1 MLRIYIIGI
10 VILIIAVLANALIVQ
25 LGWKSWYNFIQ
36 MLSNSGS
43 SAISE
48 LSLVDILWLFFGYPF
63 VLGFAYSIGD
73 QLYKLIFG

>member
-10 VILIIAVLANALIVQ
+10 AILIVAVLANALIVQ

-36 MLSNSGS
+36 MLSSSGS

-48 LSLVDILWLFFGYPF
+48 LSIIDVLWLFFGYPF
-63 VLGFAYSIGD
+63 VLGFGYWIGD
-73 QLYKLIFG
+73 KLYKLIF

>member
-63 VLGFAYSIGD
+63 VLGFAYWIGD